1 MIGFRVEIREEE
13 LQDRLGALSN
23 KANLVMAR
31 AANRAITNAKK
42 NVKKEASARYRIK
55 PGDVEKTMKVIRG
68 NRNKPTARLVSTGE
82 HPNLIK
88 FYVSPNE
95 RQKHEEGAEF
105 EPYIA
110 SVKKSTSPIPL
121 EGSSSK
127 RKPFI
132 ATMKNGFTGL
142 FRQKRGIEGK
152 AGYIEGIYGPAV
164 PQMVNNQEIMNKVQA
179 EAEQMLLKRIDHEID
194 LILKK

>member
-42 NVKKEASARYRIK
+42 NVKKETSARYRIK
-55 PGDVEKTMKVIRG
+55 QGDVEKTIKVIRG
-68 NRNKPTARLVSTGE
+68 NQNQPSAKLISKDV
-82 HPNLIK
+82 HPNLVK
-88 FYVSPNE
+88 FQVLPKKQVKRE
-95 RQKHEEGAEF
+95 KVKKMK
-105 EPYIA
+105 PYRA
-110 SVKKSTSPIPL
+110 SVKKSTSAIPL
-121 EGSSSK
+121 DGSSSR

-132 ATMKNGFTGL
+132 MTMKNGFTGL
-142 FRQKRGIEGK
+142 FRQKRGIEGM

-164 PQMVNNQEIMNKVQA
+164 PQIIKNEEIMNKVQA
-179 EAEQMLLKRIDHEID
+179 EASKMMLERIDHEID
-194 LILKK
+194 QILR